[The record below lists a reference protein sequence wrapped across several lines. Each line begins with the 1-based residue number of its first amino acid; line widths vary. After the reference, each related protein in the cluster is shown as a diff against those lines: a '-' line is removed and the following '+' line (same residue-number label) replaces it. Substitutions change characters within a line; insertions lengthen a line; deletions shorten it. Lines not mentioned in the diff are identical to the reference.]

1 MSAAPDSSRA
11 RHRIAF
17 ALLAALLFGSFA
29 LRFAAA
35 DNALWCDEV
44 VSILHAARLKRAW
57 DVFQLHH
64 DNNHPL
70 NTLALHLLPSAG
82 GGSSR
87 RIVSVIA
94 SCLTVL
100 VAARVAWRHAQL
112 LSGDRRRACWAAVAG
127 AAATGLCYPLVLFG
141 TEARGYG
148 MAMLFAATAVL
159 AILECEHA
167 STPRAGASARTPEP
181 PAPGW
186 VPILGW
192 NISACL
198 ALAAHL
204 TAIFVLLAGGVWS
217 VVFAWKRLE
226 SWGRRL
232 GFLAAWN
239 LLPAV
244 ATLGIYVVFASQIAI
259 AGGPQWS
266 YAAVL
271 DELAGLAT
279 GLPYRRGLWF
289 GVPILVACL
298 AGGLAPHLRRN
309 SNTRAAWPA
318 LAAFFGVGIVLA
330 PTLVLAI
337 QPPPYLHARY
347 FLLPLSLLILLLPAG
362 LPQRTTPVPLR
373 GVLALIAMLAVA
385 GNARELADLI
395 RHGRGEY
402 LRCLE
407 AIDAD
412 ARSRETPVVVGINS
426 QFRIGSVTN
435 FYLKQMGSL
444 DRVRLVPIDQGV
456 HDADWLI
463 VDPTSP
469 YFGAPAVASGALPGF
484 ERAHDCPAARGAGVP
499 WRSFRR
505 VTEAAAR

>member
-1 MSAAPDSSRA
+1 MSTATGSTHI
-11 RHRIAF
+11 RHRTSF
-17 ALLAALLFGSFA
+17 ALLVVLLAGSFV
-29 LRFAAA
+29 LRVAAA

-44 VSILHAARLKRAW
+44 VSILHAARLRRAW
-57 DVFQLHH
+57 DVFRLHQ

-70 NTLALHLLPSAG
+70 NTLALRFLSSEG
-82 GGSSR
+82 GGSSQ

-94 SCLTVL
+94 SCIAVL
-100 VAARVAWRHAQL
+100 AAARIAWRHAQL
-112 LSGDRRRACWAAVAG
+112 LGGDRARAGWAAVAG

-148 MAMLFAATAVL
+148 MAMLFASTAVL
-159 AILECEHA
+159 AIIECEHA
-167 STPRAGASARTPEP
+167 SAPRTDANARTPRP
-181 PAPGW
+181 PGPGW
-186 VPILGW
+186 APILCW

-217 VVFAWKRLE
+217 VVFAWKRLDT
-226 SWGRRL
+226 SGRRL

-239 LLPAV
+239 LLPAI
-244 ATLGIYVVFASQIAI
+244 AALGIYALFASQIAI
-259 AGGPQWS
+259 AGGPRWS

-279 GLPYRRGLWF
+279 GLPQGQGLWI
-289 GVPILVACL
+289 GVPLLITCLVR
-298 AGGLAPHLRRN
+298 GLAPHLRRD
-309 SNTRAAWPA
+309 SNAEAAWPA

-330 PTLVLAI
+330 PALVLVI

-347 FLLPLSLLILLLPAG
+347 FLLPLSLGILLLPAG
-362 LPQRTTPVPLR
+362 LPRRTTPAPLR
-373 GVLALIAMLAVA
+373 SVLALLAMLAVV

-426 QFRIGSVTN
+426 QFRIGSVAH

-456 HDADWLI
+456 RDADWLI

-469 YFGAPAVASGALPGF
+469 YYGAPAVSNDGLPRF

-499 WRSFRR
+499 WRIFRR
-505 VTEAAAR
+505 ATP